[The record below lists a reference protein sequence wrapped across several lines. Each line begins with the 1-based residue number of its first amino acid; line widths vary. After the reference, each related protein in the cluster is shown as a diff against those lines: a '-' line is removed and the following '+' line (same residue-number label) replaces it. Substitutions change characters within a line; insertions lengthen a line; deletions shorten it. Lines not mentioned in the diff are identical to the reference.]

1 MKSILLAFVGISA
14 GLTIGGALAA
24 FVTLLDFIP
33 RLIQLSNT
41 RKYIGLYQSA
51 FTLGGLLFSFLYF
64 FNYGFKLNRIIS
76 MIASIIMGVFTGLFS
91 SALAEVLNVIPVLSK
106 KFKLK
111 HKLKYIV
118 SAMLLGKTSGALW
131 YWLVLSRR

>member
-1 MKSILLAFVGISA
+1 MKSVLLVSIGLSA

-24 FVTLLDFIP
+24 FVALLDFIP
-33 RLIQLSNT
+33 RLIQLTNT
-41 RKYIGLYQSA
+41 RKYIGLYQNCFS
-51 FTLGGLLFSFLYF
+51 LGGLIFSFLYF
-64 FNYGFKLNRIIS
+64 FNYGGRLNRIFSVIVS
-76 MIASIIMGVFTGLFS
+76 FIMGIFTGLFS

-118 SAMLLGKTSGALW
+118 AALILGKTSGALW
-131 YWLVLSRR
+131 YWLVLTRR

>member
-1 MKSILLAFVGISA
+1 MKSILLSFIGISA

-33 RLIQLSNT
+33 RLVQITNT
-41 RKYIGLYQSA
+41 RRYIGLYQYCIVI
-51 FTLGGLLFSFLYF
+51 GGTMFSFFYF
-64 FNYGFKLNRIIS
+64 LNSAIKISRIIS
-76 MIASIIMGVFTGLFS
+76 GFVSLFMGIFIGLFS

-118 SAMLLGKTSGALW
+118 AALLLGKTSGALW
-131 YWLVLSRR
+131 FWLVLTKQ

>member
-1 MKSILLAFVGISA
+1 MKSILSGFIAASA

-33 RLIQLSNT
+33 RLIQLTNT
-41 RKYIGLYQSA
+41 RKYTRLYQNI
-51 FTLGGLLFSFLYF
+51 FTLGGLSFSFLYCM
-64 FNYGFKLNRIIS
+64 NYGLKLGRIIS
-76 MIASIIMGVFTGLFS
+76 MIASLIMGIFTGLFS

-111 HKLKYIV
+111 HRLKYIV
-118 SAMLLGKTSGALW
+118 FAMLLGKTSGALW
-131 YWLVLSRR
+131 YWLVFRR